1 MSKKSILVVDDDY
14 VILTGFSE
22 ILTNHG
28 FHVKTAATGSEALKT
43 LEAEEVDLILLDI
56 QLPDA
61 QGTALLAQI
70 QEIKPET
77 RTIMVTGYATLENA
91 TEALNFGADD
101 YLLKPVNPIDLLHAV
116 EQALTR

>member
-1 MSKKSILVVDDDY
+1 MSKKSILVVDDDR
-14 VILTGFSE
+14 VILASFSE

-43 LEAEEVDLILLDI
+43 LKTEEVDLILLDI
-56 QLPDA
+56 LLPDA
-61 QGTALLAQI
+61 KGTKLLEQI

-77 RTIMVTGYATLENA
+77 RTIMVTGQATLENA

-101 YLLKPVNPIDLLHAV
+101 YLLKPVNHLDLLHAV
-116 EQALTR
+116 EQTLNR